1 MIPNPELQPALPH
14 PVSPQNPCPFLRA
27 LVAAGSLPNGR
38 MPLQALAA
46 VVVDTARSGEG
57 APAFSPLAIS
67 AVAAVGNGCTPAAL
81 WATQWNGVQLNA
93 LRGGPL
99 DKRGAGS
106 RILTPEGEV
115 DARELAR
122 LGSFAKPQ
130 RRPDGQLE
138 VGLRL
143 PQLSAYMDANFARA
157 AGHRRWI
164 DRSLMRGEWPVLLQ
178 VMGKPGAEGRYLSLR
193 DVTELFKRRRLPAR
207 MKAA

>member
-1 MIPNPELQPALPH
+1 VTPKPPPLAPH

-38 MPLQALAA
+38 VPVAQLAA
-46 VVVDTARSGEG
+46 LVAATARRGEG
-57 APAFSPLAIS
+57 APALSPLAIS

-81 WATQWNGVQLNA
+81 WETHQQGVQLNA

-122 LGSFAKPQ
+122 LGGFAKPR
-130 RRPDGQLE
+130 RRPDGRLE
-138 VGLRL
+138 SGLRL
-143 PQLSAYMDANFARA
+143 AQLTAYMDANFARA

-193 DVTELFKRRRLPAR
+193 DVTELFKRRRLPTR
-207 MKAA
+207 MKAD